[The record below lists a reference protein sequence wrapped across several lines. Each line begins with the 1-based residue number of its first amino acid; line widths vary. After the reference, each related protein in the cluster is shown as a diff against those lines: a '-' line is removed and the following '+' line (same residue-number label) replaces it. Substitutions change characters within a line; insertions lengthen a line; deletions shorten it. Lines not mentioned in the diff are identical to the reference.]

1 MRHQRNCI
9 DRVVFYRV
17 EEKVKKIFY
26 KAGYNKPS
34 TASWSS
40 ICSPHHFVT
49 VVSGVMWMPDSAWAV
64 WIMLEFLKLTT
75 IILYSISGVILMYS
89 YCYTMKIRFD
99 QDQKS
104 CPQTSARCRMALK
117 FQDTKLSQNGFG
129 KILSTGRRILENLEK
144 GGTHYCRKLTSVRP

>member
-1 MRHQRNCI
+1 
-9 DRVVFYRV
+9 
-17 EEKVKKIFY
+17 
-26 KAGYNKPS
+26 
-34 TASWSS
+34 
-40 ICSPHHFVT
+40 
-49 VVSGVMWMPDSAWAV
+49 
-64 WIMLEFLKLTT
+64 
-75 IILYSISGVILMYS
+75 MYS

-144 GGTHYCRKLTSVRP
+144 GGTHYCRKLTNGISQVSTACACGQAQSLARVSCHSALGGSCFYKP